1 MNEENRITL
10 ILIDTCAF
18 RDANSDFPGIVK
30 SLLPSFFSTA
40 DEKGITLLT
49 HPVLENE
56 IHKHIE
62 DSGIFKDYQS
72 LLTQL
77 RKCTSTLK
85 HYKLDDVLLSSKIS
99 ELDIQTKLFEAYQQ
113 YYQDAIRLDFGD
125 PASVFELY
133 FNSKAPFA
141 MSGKKKAE
149 FPDAFVFD
157 ATRKYLEKHPND
169 ILLVISKDSDWTTAF
184 NQIENVII
192 CDSIS
197 NALTKISNIDSI
209 LSQEMLSQ
217 IFRGAYKEIISNAQ
231 QNVECECFELDDYE
245 NLNELEIES
254 VKIDCVTDSNLNHTG
269 IYLYS
274 KGKIMIHLTFDYKTD
289 EKCTTPGQYLKY
301 HRTFQGL
308 STRELAEKVGIVP
321 ATLVLYEND
330 RHPIKYSTAVALAN
344 VLGIDRNRLLD
355 EYTAFVDYPYFSLLK
370 KVRQDLSLT
379 QIQMAEL
386 IGIGQTSYSGWER
399 EIRVPRRKEYD
410 KILAAL
416 KKLRVNVD
424 TYLCQSASI

>member
-18 RDANSDFPGIVK
+18 REANSDFPGIVK
-30 SLLPSFFSTA
+30 SLLPSFFSTV
-40 DEKGITLLT
+40 DEKGIALLT

-56 IHKHIE
+56 IRKHIE
-62 DSGIFKDYQS
+62 DSSIFKDYQS

-85 HYKLDDVLLSSKIS
+85 HYRLDDVLLSSKIS
-99 ELDIQTKLFEAYQQ
+99 ELDIQTKLFESYQQ
-113 YYQDAIRLDFGD
+113 YYQDAIHLDFGD

-133 FNSKAPFA
+133 FNSQAPFA

-184 NQIENVII
+184 NQIEDVII

-231 QNVECECFELDDYE
+231 QKVECECFELDDYE

-254 VKIDCVTDSNLNHTG
+254 VKVDCVSDNFIPLKIARDSLLLSTNVTIKVSGYAEVFDEENSIWDSVDREYFYMAYAGSLKIALSARHPEALSRLRISAFIG
-269 IYLYS
+269 SDKLLIFSLWLALYS
-274 KGKIMIHLTFDYKTD
+274 AMTSSSLIPSKT
-289 EKCTTPGQYLKY
+289 
-301 HRTFQGL
+301 
-308 STRELAEKVGIVP
+308 STI
-321 ATLVLYEND
+321 
-330 RHPIKYSTAVALAN
+330 S
-344 VLGIDRNRLLD
+344 
-355 EYTAFVDYPYFSLLK
+355 
-370 KVRQDLSLT
+370 
-379 QIQMAEL
+379 
-386 IGIGQTSYSGWER
+386 
-399 EIRVPRRKEYD
+399 
-410 KILAAL
+410 
-416 KKLRVNVD
+416 
-424 TYLCQSASI
+424 

>member
-1 MNEENRITL
+1 MLNYYIMILCNAITTVTQLPCALHKESFYTKSAAGRETNMNEENRITL

-18 RDANSDFPGIVK
+18 REANSDFPGIVK
-30 SLLPSFFSTA
+30 SLLPSFFSTV
-40 DEKGITLLT
+40 DEKGIALLT

-56 IHKHIE
+56 IRKHIE
-62 DSGIFKDYQS
+62 DSSIFKDYQS

-85 HYKLDDVLLSSKIS
+85 HYRLDDVLLPSKIS
-99 ELDIQTKLFEAYQQ
+99 ELDIQTKLFESYQQ
-113 YYQDAIRLDFGD
+113 YYQDAIHLDFGD

-133 FNSKAPFA
+133 FNSQAPFA

-184 NQIENVII
+184 NQIEDVII

-231 QNVECECFELDDYE
+231 QKVECECFELDDYE

-254 VKIDCVTDSNLNHTG
+254 VKVDCVSDNFIPLKIARDSLLLSTNVTIKVSGYAEVFDEENSIWDSVDREYFYMAYADIDFTDAEVEVDCEILISFDFDDPENTAQVMEFRLLNQGNICIDCEGAS
-269 IYLYS
+269 I
-274 KGKIMIHLTFDYKTD
+274 
-289 EKCTTPGQYLKY
+289 
-301 HRTFQGL
+301 
-308 STRELAEKVGIVP
+308 
-321 ATLVLYEND
+321 
-330 RHPIKYSTAVALAN
+330 
-344 VLGIDRNRLLD
+344 
-355 EYTAFVDYPYFSLLK
+355 
-370 KVRQDLSLT
+370 
-379 QIQMAEL
+379 
-386 IGIGQTSYSGWER
+386 R
-399 EIRVPRRKEYD
+399 EIDEEELSVRALRED
-410 KILAAL
+410 KG
-416 KKLRVNVD
+416 
-424 TYLCQSASI
+424 

>member
-1 MNEENRITL
+1 MLNYYIMILCNAITTVTQLPCALRKESFYTKSAAGRETNMNEENRITL

-18 RDANSDFPGIVK
+18 REANSDFPGIVK
-30 SLLPSFFSTA
+30 SLLPSFFSTV
-40 DEKGITLLT
+40 DEKGIALLT

-56 IHKHIE
+56 IRKHIE
-62 DSGIFKDYQS
+62 DSSIFKDYQS

-85 HYKLDDVLLSSKIS
+85 HYRLDDVLLSSKIS
-99 ELDIQTKLFEAYQQ
+99 ELDIQTKLFESYQQ
-113 YYQDAIRLDFGD
+113 YYQDAIHLDFGD

-133 FNSKAPFA
+133 FNSQAPFA

-184 NQIENVII
+184 NQIEDVII

-231 QNVECECFELDDYE
+231 QKVECECFELDDYE

-254 VKIDCVTDSNLNHTG
+254 VKVDCVSDNFIPLKIARDSL
-269 IYLYS
+269 L
-274 KGKIMIHLTFDYKTD
+274 
-289 EKCTTPGQYLKY
+289 
-301 HRTFQGL
+301 L
-308 STRELAEKVGIVP
+308 STNVTIKVSGYAEVFDEENSIWDSVDREYFYMAYTLTPSKYIEFIDHDLKIDYEKEMARIQAEMQEIMKQEKESQQMLEDAFRGIG
-321 ATLVLYEND
+321 Y
-330 RHPIKYSTAVALAN
+330 
-344 VLGIDRNRLLD
+344 GID
-355 EYTAFVDYPYFSLLK
+355 
-370 KVRQDLSLT
+370 
-379 QIQMAEL
+379 
-386 IGIGQTSYSGWER
+386 
-399 EIRVPRRKEYD
+399 
-410 KILAAL
+410 
-416 KKLRVNVD
+416 
-424 TYLCQSASI
+424 

>member
-133 FNSKAPFA
+133 FNSTAPFA

-217 IFRGAYKEIISNAQ
+217 IFRGAYKE
-231 QNVECECFELDDYE
+231 
-245 NLNELEIES
+245 
-254 VKIDCVTDSNLNHTG
+254 
-269 IYLYS
+269 
-274 KGKIMIHLTFDYKTD
+274 
-289 EKCTTPGQYLKY
+289 KC
-301 HRTFQGL
+301 L
-308 STRELAEKVGIVP
+308 ST
-321 ATLVLYEND
+321 
-330 RHPIKYSTAVALAN
+330 
-344 VLGIDRNRLLD
+344 
-355 EYTAFVDYPYFSLLK
+355 
-370 KVRQDLSLT
+370 
-379 QIQMAEL
+379 
-386 IGIGQTSYSGWER
+386 
-399 EIRVPRRKEYD
+399 
-410 KILAAL
+410 
-416 KKLRVNVD
+416 
-424 TYLCQSASI
+424 

>member
-149 FPDAFVFD
+149 FRCVQLRKHSRSVLNNVFV
-157 ATRKYLEKHPND
+157 
-169 ILLVISKDSDWTTAF
+169 
-184 NQIENVII
+184 
-192 CDSIS
+192 
-197 NALTKISNIDSI
+197 
-209 LSQEMLSQ
+209 
-217 IFRGAYKEIISNAQ
+217 
-231 QNVECECFELDDYE
+231 
-245 NLNELEIES
+245 
-254 VKIDCVTDSNLNHTG
+254 
-269 IYLYS
+269 
-274 KGKIMIHLTFDYKTD
+274 
-289 EKCTTPGQYLKY
+289 
-301 HRTFQGL
+301 
-308 STRELAEKVGIVP
+308 
-321 ATLVLYEND
+321 
-330 RHPIKYSTAVALAN
+330 
-344 VLGIDRNRLLD
+344 
-355 EYTAFVDYPYFSLLK
+355 
-370 KVRQDLSLT
+370 
-379 QIQMAEL
+379 
-386 IGIGQTSYSGWER
+386 
-399 EIRVPRRKEYD
+399 
-410 KILAAL
+410 
-416 KKLRVNVD
+416 
-424 TYLCQSASI
+424 

>member
-1 MNEENRITL
+1 MQTGMLNYYIMILCNAITTVTQLPCALRKESFYTKSAAGRETNMNEENRITL

-18 RDANSDFPGIVK
+18 REANSDFPGIVK
-30 SLLPSFFSTA
+30 SLLPSFFSTV
-40 DEKGITLLT
+40 DEKGIALLT

-56 IHKHIE
+56 IRKHIE
-62 DSGIFKDYQS
+62 DSSIFKDYQS

-85 HYKLDDVLLSSKIS
+85 HYRLDDVLLSSKIS
-99 ELDIQTKLFEAYQQ
+99 ELDIQTKLFESYQQ
-113 YYQDAIRLDFGD
+113 YYQDAIHLDFGD

-133 FNSKAPFA
+133 FNSQAPFA

-184 NQIENVII
+184 NQIEDVII

-231 QNVECECFELDDYE
+231 QKVECECFELDDYE

-254 VKIDCVTDSNLNHTG
+254 VKVDCVSDNFIPLKIARDSL
-269 IYLYS
+269 L
-274 KGKIMIHLTFDYKTD
+274 
-289 EKCTTPGQYLKY
+289 
-301 HRTFQGL
+301 L
-308 STRELAEKVGIVP
+308 STNVTIKVSGYAEVFDEENSIWDSVDREYFYMAYTLTPSKYIEFIDHDLKIDYEKEMARIQAEMQEIMKQEKESQQMLEDAFRGIG
-321 ATLVLYEND
+321 Y
-330 RHPIKYSTAVALAN
+330 
-344 VLGIDRNRLLD
+344 GID
-355 EYTAFVDYPYFSLLK
+355 
-370 KVRQDLSLT
+370 
-379 QIQMAEL
+379 
-386 IGIGQTSYSGWER
+386 
-399 EIRVPRRKEYD
+399 
-410 KILAAL
+410 
-416 KKLRVNVD
+416 
-424 TYLCQSASI
+424 

>member
-30 SLLPSFFSTA
+30 SLLPSFFSTI
-40 DEKGITLLT
+40 DEKGIALLT

-56 IHKHIE
+56 IRKHIV
-62 DSGIFKDYQS
+62 DSSIFKDYQS

-99 ELDIQTKLFEAYQQ
+99 ELDIQTKLFESYQQ
-113 YYQDAIRLDFGD
+113 YYQDAIHLDFGD

-149 FPDAFVFD
+149 FPDAFIFD
-157 ATRKYLEKHPND
+157 ATRKYLEKHPNE

-184 NQIENVII
+184 NQIENIII

-209 LSQEMLSQ
+209 LSHEMLSQ
-217 IFRGAYKEIISNAQ
+217 IFRGAYKEI
-231 QNVECECFELDDYE
+231 
-245 NLNELEIES
+245 
-254 VKIDCVTDSNLNHTG
+254 
-269 IYLYS
+269 
-274 KGKIMIHLTFDYKTD
+274 
-289 EKCTTPGQYLKY
+289 
-301 HRTFQGL
+301 
-308 STRELAEKVGIVP
+308 
-321 ATLVLYEND
+321 
-330 RHPIKYSTAVALAN
+330 
-344 VLGIDRNRLLD
+344 
-355 EYTAFVDYPYFSLLK
+355 SLLQTYYRRNK
-370 KVRQDLSLT
+370 K
-379 QIQMAEL
+379 
-386 IGIGQTSYSGWER
+386 WE
-399 EIRVPRRKEYD
+399 P
-410 KILAAL
+410 
-416 KKLRVNVD
+416 
-424 TYLCQSASI
+424 

>member
-18 RDANSDFPGIVK
+18 RDANSDFPGIAK

-141 MSGKKKAE
+141 MPGKKKAE

-231 QNVECECFELDDYE
+231 QNVECECFELDDYT
-245 NLNELEIES
+245 
-254 VKIDCVTDSNLNHTG
+254 VMGFDCYRQDWNTVDFCPTPEDLLDSL
-269 IYLYS
+269 L
-274 KGKIMIHLTFDYKTD
+274 D
-289 EKCTTPGQYLKY
+289 
-301 HRTFQGL
+301 
-308 STRELAEKVGIVP
+308 A
-321 ATLVLYEND
+321 YENFRMMEITGGD
-330 RHPIKYSTAVALAN
+330 RDLTEKEEAKLAKERDALTALC
-344 VLGIDRNRLLD
+344 
-355 EYTAFVDYPYFSLLK
+355 E
-370 KVRQDLSLT
+370 
-379 QIQMAEL
+379 
-386 IGIGQTSYSGWER
+386 
-399 EIRVPRRKEYD
+399 KE
-410 KILAAL
+410 AA
-416 KKLRVNVD
+416 K
-424 TYLCQSASI
+424 CSS